1 MWRVNTRSLLRAFTM
16 ANTRTTSSTSSQV
29 EISVKKTV
37 TKRSLSPLPETAV
50 KKAKAAPKKGAW
62 APFDP
67 SLPNNM
73 VFPTK
78 FEIPPKPENAIKIA
92 SYNVASLPA
101 CIKKGFNT
109 YIDAE
114 DADIVCVQETKVNQP
129 ISTAVNDKVYKY
141 RYWSFDEKKGY
152 GKNTVDMFNLL
163 CTESFI

>member
-1 MWRVNTRSLLRAFTM
+1 MLNRTITKSLLRVLSM
-16 ANTRTTSSTSSQV
+16 TST
-29 EISVKKTV
+29 
-37 TKRSLSPLPETAV
+37 TKRSASPPLETVV
-50 KKAKAAPKKGAW
+50 KKVKTTPKKGAW
-62 APFDP
+62 TPFDP

-152 GKNTVDMFNLL
+152 GKIKKITGV
-163 CTESFI
+163 T

>member
-1 MWRVNTRSLLRAFTM
+1 MNWRVGTKSLLRVLTM
-16 ANTRTTSSTSSQV
+16 ANTRTKITTTNTGSENIAKATA
-29 EISVKKTV
+29 TA
-37 TKRSLSPLPETAV
+37 TKRSASPQVETVA
-50 KKAKAAPKKGAW
+50 KKAKTAAPKKSAW

-114 DADIVCVQETKVNQP
+114 DADIVCVQETKLNQP

-152 GKNTVDMFNLL
+152 GKKPHKRK
-163 CTESFI
+163 